1 MLFRSLEAEG
11 AREINPS
18 RQQLDLFSPVEVVE
32 ENPLKAEQEELL
44 DEISQVNLNEKT
56 PLEVMQ
62 LVADW
67 QQALKEE

>member
-1 MLFRSLEAEG
+1 M
-11 AREINPS
+11 
-18 RQQLDLFSPVEVVE
+18 E